1 LAATGLNTKRST
13 PSHAPLYEG
22 VAVNW
27 YKRFP
32 TDFLEGVALLTLEEI
47 GAYAVLL
54 DTLYARGGTIP
65 DNHQALSAVSV
76 RRKRKPSEFH
86 SEVTR
91 ERIRAGV
98 IIDRF
103 QKHFMGELDLTPTQ
117 IRVGEVLL
125 RKVIPDLTHT
135 DLSTTST
142 RRYVVE
148 VPPQLSDEE
157 WERKYSLP
165 APALNSMQ

>member
-1 LAATGLNTKRST
+1 M
-13 PSHAPLYEG
+13 PP
-22 VAVNW
+22 
-27 YKRFP
+27 
-32 TDFLEGVALLTLEEI
+32 
-47 GAYAVLL
+47 
-54 DTLYARGGTIP
+54 RGP
-65 DNHQALSAVSV
+65 AVSV

-103 QKHFMGELDLTPTQ
+103 QKHFMGELELTLTQ
-117 IRVGEVLL
+117 IRVGEILL

-135 DLSTTST
+135 DLSATFT

-148 VPPQLSDEE
+148 VPAQLSDEE
-157 WERKYSLP
+157 WEKKYSLP
-165 APALNSMQ
+165 APALKSVQ

>member
-1 LAATGLNTKRST
+1 V
-13 PSHAPLYEG
+13 PP
-22 VAVNW
+22 
-27 YKRFP
+27 
-32 TDFLEGVALLTLEEI
+32 
-47 GAYAVLL
+47 
-54 DTLYARGGTIP
+54 RGP
-65 DNHQALSAVSV
+65 AVSV

-135 DLSTTST
+135 DLRATFT

-157 WERKYSLP
+157 WEKKYSLP
-165 APALNSMQ
+165 APALNSVQ

>member
-1 LAATGLNTKRST
+1 MQAAAVHAQHRPCRQCRARCSAARAQSGHRTDRSVQ
-13 PSHAPLYEG
+13 APC
-22 VAVNW
+22 A
-27 YKRFP
+27 
-32 TDFLEGVALLTLEEI
+32 
-47 GAYAVLL
+47 
-54 DTLYARGGTIP
+54 
-65 DNHQALSAVSV
+65 AVSV

-103 QKHFMGELDLTPTQ
+103 QKHFMGEVELTPTQ
-117 IRVGEVLL
+117 IRVGEILL

-135 DLSTTST
+135 DLSTTFT

-148 VPPQLSDEE
+148 LPAKLSDEE
-157 WERKYSLP
+157 WEKKYSLP
-165 APALNSMQ
+165 APTLKSMQ

>member
-1 LAATGLNTKRST
+1 MPNGRCKVHGGKSTGPRTPEGLERS
-13 PSHAPLYEG
+13 
-22 VAVNW
+22 
-27 YKRFP
+27 
-32 TDFLEGVALLTLEEI
+32 
-47 GAYAVLL
+47 
-54 DTLYARGGTIP
+54 
-65 DNHQALSAVSV
+65 
-76 RRKRKPSEFH
+76 RRAN

-103 QKHFMGELDLTPTQ
+103 QKHFMGKLELTPTQ

-157 WERKYSLP
+157 WEKKYSLP
-165 APALNSMQ
+165 APALNSVQ